1 MTDNYHGLDDGSTV
15 AFFLLVLDIA
25 VVGYIV

>member
-1 MTDNYHGLDDGSTV
+1 MTDNYHGWERGSTV

-25 VVGYIV
+25 VVG